1 MKKLTIDQVK
11 RYKRIYDL
19 MGHLKEEYDVL
30 NELYQEMGKEI
41 QTTMEES
48 GDSVQ
53 IVGEYKLTLKSFQY
67 PQVEEMCME
76 DFIEL
81 EKNSWKY
88 RTVEELDLSTHATN
102 CLRRAGIRTV
112 GELLNYTDMDIAKI
126 KTCGRKTLREI
137 TNKLAELGLFLK
149 EWK

>member
-1 MKKLTIDQVK
+1 MKKLTIEQVK

-19 MGHLKEEYDVL
+19 IGHLGEEYDL
-30 NELYQEMGKEI
+30 LYELYQEMGKEI

-67 PQVEEMCME
+67 PQVEEMCID

-88 RTVEELDLSTHATN
+88 RIIEELDLSTRATN

-112 GELLNYTDMDIAKI
+112 GELLDYTEMDIAKI
-126 KTCGRKTLREI
+126 KNCGRETLREI
-137 TNKLAELGLFLK
+137 VNKLAELGLFLK
-149 EWK
+149 EW

>member
-1 MKKLTIDQVK
+1 MKKLTIEQVK

-53 IVGEYKLTLKSFQY
+53 IVGDYKLTLKSFQY

-76 DFIEL
+76 DLLEL

-88 RTVEELDLSTHATN
+88 RIIEDLDLSTHATN

-126 KTCGRKTLREI
+126 KTCGRKTSKEI